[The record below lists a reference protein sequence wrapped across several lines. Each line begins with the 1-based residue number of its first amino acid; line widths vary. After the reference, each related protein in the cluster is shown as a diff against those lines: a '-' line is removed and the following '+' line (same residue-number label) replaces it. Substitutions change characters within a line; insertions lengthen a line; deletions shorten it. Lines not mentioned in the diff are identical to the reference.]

1 MNKEDFIQLVTNINT
16 YKELLSIKESELWNE
31 IKDNIEQYSLFE
43 SKLYYLYKKEKKENE
58 INSKGIKK
66 SFKKYTRW

>member
-16 YKELLSIKESELWNE
+16 YKELLNIKESELWNE

-58 INSKGIKK
+58 INGKGIKK
-66 SFKKYTRW
+66 SFKKYTR

>member
-66 SFKKYTRW
+66 SFKKYTR